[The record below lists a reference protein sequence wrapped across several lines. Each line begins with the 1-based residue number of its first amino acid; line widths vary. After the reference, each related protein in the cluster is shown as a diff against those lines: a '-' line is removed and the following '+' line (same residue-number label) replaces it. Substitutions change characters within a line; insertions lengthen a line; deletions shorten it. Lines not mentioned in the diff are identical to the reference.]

1 MICPK
6 CNNNLKNFER
16 AKQENTELNLDL
28 SCKKNYICIT
38 CRLIYYNGDN
48 ICHIPACNRKTVF
61 STKQKLAEH
70 YNKSKNHKLFH
81 IENANTFHL
90 RDLNVTRKTNKEYCE
105 KHRKIKR
112 LRLSM
117 SYECIL
123 PSSEEHQSGTSVAA
137 EPIASEASECI
148 SLQMPS
154 SQEHQSVTSVV
165 ETVASE
171 EPECIFH
178 HECILP
184 SSEEH
189 QSGTSVAAEPIAS
202 EASECI
208 SLQMPSSQEHQSVTS
223 VVETVASEEPECI
236 FHQTPTSQALSNME
250 ESLDSI
256 RLLGSSCYN
265 IIKCFALTQEERAAW
280 IGTLRSR
287 SWKDIS
293 TDINRKS
300 SRSFTDS
307 DTPSFLDPVITY
319 LRRIFQGRDLHLSAL
334 RMMPNNLPQI
344 LHVDYPKFH
353 NHISKTKN
361 YTGQVP
367 YGAVFGIEEN
377 TCLWIYDKKTQ
388 SLSRIRIPVGCIMVF
403 AGDVI
408 HAGDCYD
415 TLHYRMHLYIDV
427 HKFSD
432 AAYSRQNAYFHNIPQ
447 QPILYELAKNI
458 KWTCKKFEAAITI
471 NKWKQHLRRHDR
483 CKIIELLKSRDTIIK
498 DESIDD
504 YIKDQRLEEIKCIL
518 MTRCFLDH

>member
-61 STKQKLAEH
+61 STKQKLAVY

-117 SYECIL
+117 SY
-123 PSSEEHQSGTSVAA
+123 
-137 EPIASEASECI
+137 
-148 SLQMPS
+148 
-154 SQEHQSVTSVV
+154 
-165 ETVASE
+165 
-171 EPECIFH
+171 
-178 HECILP
+178 ECILP

>member
-117 SYECIL
+117 SY
-123 PSSEEHQSGTSVAA
+123 
-137 EPIASEASECI
+137 
-148 SLQMPS
+148 
-154 SQEHQSVTSVV
+154 
-165 ETVASE
+165 
-171 EPECIFH
+171 
-178 HECILP
+178 ECILP